1 MNKIIE
7 RIQHYYS
14 TGHRSNALNLLYSS
28 SLEVKL
34 HFIRSGAFLYEIQS
48 NSPSFKIKKA
58 LIEEGFAL
66 EEFVEDEDWRVRF
79 QVLKIHGSQYHDS
92 FDFEEENYNNQIQM
106 LKDGFDITDTFIANL
121 HPELL
126 LYIVKNYG
134 YDFAYEHDYIDD
146 IEDLPHKV
154 KIALINSGKKI
165 STKKLMENK
174 ESILEIIPKLSSAN
188 IEKIFNDSLDNEVLK
203 KCIEHADSIRTFYH
217 HDKLNI
223 FLNNPENRVWSIDRG
238 LYIKNILEKHKS
250 CKDTICALIKNN
262 YLYYVYNEEQ
272 NKTVLELIYPIFD
285 GKIANALIS
294 VNQKLLL
301 NKNFMYNDTIIKDI
315 YSNITS
321 ISLLDHLKQHT
332 VCLKILSEL
341 SLRKDYLLK
350 VQNNID
356 NTVIKFELKNDF
368 IKNI

>member
-1 MNKIIE
+1 MNEIIDKI
-7 RIQHYYS
+7 QYHYYNGN
-14 TGHRSNALNLLYSS
+14 TNKALDLLYASP
-28 SLEVKL
+28 LEVKL
-34 HFIRSGAFLYEIQS
+34 YFIKAGSFLYNIYD
-48 NSPSFKIKKA
+48 NCPSFQIKKA
-58 LIEEGFAL
+58 LIEEGFL
-66 EEFVEDEDWRVRF
+66 VKEFVKDEDWRVRF

-92 FDFEEENYNNQIQM
+92 FHFEEENYNNQIQM
-106 LKDGFDITDTFIANL
+106 LKDGFNITDTFIQNF

-126 LYIVKNYG
+126 FYIIENYG
-134 YDFAYEHDYIDD
+134 YDFAYENDYIVDL
-146 IEDLPHKV
+146 EDLPHKV
-154 KIALINSGKKI
+154 KIALINSGRKI

-203 KCIEHADSIRTFYH
+203 KCIEHADSIRNFYH

-238 LYIKNILEKHKS
+238 LYIKNILEKYKN

-262 YLYYVYNEEQ
+262 YLHYIYN
-272 NKTVLELIYPIFD
+272 NKTNYSVMDLIYPIFD

-294 VNQKLLL
+294 VNQKILL
-301 NKNFMYNDTIIKDI
+301 NKNFVYNDTIIKDI
-315 YSNITS
+315 YSNITN
-321 ISLLDHLKQHT
+321 IPLLDHLKQNT
-332 VCLKILSEL
+332 VCLKLLSEL

-356 NTVIKFELKNDF
+356 NTVVKFELKNDF